1 MIKIIKKIIELKP
14 ASKWIQI
21 LIFRFVYLEFD
32 QFFIFWKFGRIFI
45 WAVYQDTQVK
55 IREGE
60 RRENPQAEK
69 TADKKPARGQARN
82 FVLFS

>member
-1 MIKIIKKIIELKP
+1 M
-14 ASKWIQI
+14 
-21 LIFRFVYLEFD
+21 
-32 QFFIFWKFGRIFI
+32 
-45 WAVYQDTQVK
+45 YQDTQVK

-82 FVLFS
+82 FVLFSYRTMKGGTTTEILQHG